1 MIKDLNIA
9 LYVSAI
15 FIFIVGLMYAL
26 FYKMQVHK
34 AERELGTALPKPLQF
49 FLFLSIAA
57 PIAFSLLVIFFWL
70 QEILVDNFGATSYNR

>member
-1 MIKDLNIA
+1 
-9 LYVSAI
+9 
-15 FIFIVGLMYAL
+15 
-26 FYKMQVHK
+26 MQVHK